1 MSPLTAGQA
10 GTSFTIDYEQPGIGQ
25 LRDRVTGRRGG
36 LETLLEYW
44 YAIADEARRIGA
56 DMLLVVDELAGDP
69 LPPEQLQGWVG
80 AMAGQGFEKF
90 RIAYVEADG
99 SRIALLE
106 MAEIHAR
113 EHGYNA
119 RVFGNESD
127 AAMWLRHGER

>member
-1 MSPLTAGQA
+1 MSPLTAGQ
-10 GTSFTIDYEQPGIGQ
+10 TEPSFRVDFEQGGSGQ
-25 LRDRVTGRRGG
+25 LRAHVTGRQDGM
-36 LETLLEYW
+36 ETLLAYW

-56 DMLLVVDELAGDP
+56 DMLLVVDELVGEP
-69 LPPEQLQGWVG
+69 LPPEQLQGLVQ

-99 SRIALLE
+99 ARIPLVE
-106 MAEIHAR
+106 VAEIHAR
-113 EHGYNA
+113 EQGYNA